1 MLLKQITWRELL
13 FGTVVHTTGSNE
25 YTFFNVSFEKVDHHW
40 IEAEIGSSLNVAL
53 SQVCWHIQNLPEA
66 VFFPNQSHLRSFFV
80 CSSILLKNSES
91 DWEVTQYMSHQGVTF
106 EEKFKTRFFVIV
118 VVIPTRFL
126 QWSADSTGFGTTG
139 GQRVEYRVLQMW
151 ESSRNFSSEE

>member
-1 MLLKQITWRELL
+1 MYDVWKLYITIWL
-13 FGTVVHTTGSNE
+13 FNI
-25 YTFFNVSFEKVDHHW
+25 SFTEKVDW
-40 IEAEIGSSLNVAL
+40 IKKEIGSSLNVAL